1 MFGLICIIIIIDV
14 LLKDNHAQIME
25 FRIFAVLDYYA
36 KILGVILRQFAE
48 TELANQQKQKPHA
61 NKIVDV

>member
-1 MFGLICIIIIIDV
+1 
-14 LLKDNHAQIME
+14 ME